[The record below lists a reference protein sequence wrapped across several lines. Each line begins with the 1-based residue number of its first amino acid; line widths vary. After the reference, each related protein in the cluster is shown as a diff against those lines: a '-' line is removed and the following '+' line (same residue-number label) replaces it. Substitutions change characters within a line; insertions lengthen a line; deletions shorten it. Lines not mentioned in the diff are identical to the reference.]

1 MIWFRSRT
9 PRSIIEANFA
19 LKRLVCIF
27 SPQVIQCAGMI
38 MSYSSFF
45 FGDSL
50 TRASHASSE
59 CVDSLLPVV
68 CVLDVISSSVRSATH
83 KATRRGICAVVL
95 LLAVLKIQLGH

>member
-1 MIWFRSRT
+1 
-9 PRSIIEANFA
+9 
-19 LKRLVCIF
+19 VCRHDHVLF
-27 SPQVIQCAGMI
+27 EL
-38 MSYSSFF
+38 F

-50 TRASHASSE
+50 TRASHASGE

-68 CVLDVISSSVRSATH
+68 CVLDVISSVRSATH